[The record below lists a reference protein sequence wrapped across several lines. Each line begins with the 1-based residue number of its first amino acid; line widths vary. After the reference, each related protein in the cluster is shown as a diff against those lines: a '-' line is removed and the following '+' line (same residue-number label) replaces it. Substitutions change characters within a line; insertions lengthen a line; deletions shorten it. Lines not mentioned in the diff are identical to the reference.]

1 MEKNFMLYIVIIVL
15 NVIIIYF
22 KILIL
27 LSFEQLVMIF
37 DNLKLVD
44 QRNINGGIYI
54 EIYFNDLTAIFS
66 HRQVCSNVCISDR
79 LLLMISE

>member
-1 MEKNFMLYIVIIVL
+1 MINDSNKIIEIKDPIINGKNFMLYIVIIVL

-44 QRNINGGIYI
+44 
-54 EIYFNDLTAIFS
+54 
-66 HRQVCSNVCISDR
+66 
-79 LLLMISE
+79 

>member
-15 NVIIIYF
+15 NVMIIYF

-44 QRNINGGIYI
+44 
-54 EIYFNDLTAIFS
+54 
-66 HRQVCSNVCISDR
+66 
-79 LLLMISE
+79 

>member
-1 MEKNFMLYIVIIVL
+1 MKKNFMLYIVIIVL
-15 NVIIIYF
+15 NVMIIYF

-44 QRNINGGIYI
+44 
-54 EIYFNDLTAIFS
+54 
-66 HRQVCSNVCISDR
+66 
-79 LLLMISE
+79 

>member
-1 MEKNFMLYIVIIVL
+1 MLYIVIIVL

-54 EIYFNDLTAIFS
+54 QYRDLF
-66 HRQVCSNVCISDR
+66 
-79 LLLMISE
+79 

>member
-1 MEKNFMLYIVIIVL
+1 MKKNFMLYIVIIVL

-44 QRNINGGIYI
+44 
-54 EIYFNDLTAIFS
+54 
-66 HRQVCSNVCISDR
+66 
-79 LLLMISE
+79 

>member
-1 MEKNFMLYIVIIVL
+1 MLYIVIIVL

-44 QRNINGGIYI
+44 
-54 EIYFNDLTAIFS
+54 
-66 HRQVCSNVCISDR
+66 
-79 LLLMISE
+79 